1 MDQSRPLNISGAQV
15 LSQTVAKI
23 GCLEN
28 RIRIE
33 HEYTI
38 LPLNILPGLICAE
51 GSGGSA
57 RSSPGKRHREKAK
70 GLDLFLRINP
80 QEPNHPC
87 PSPKTV
93 SKKNNLEGC
102 AVTVGAPQHGKERF
116 LGMGRL
122 GWVSFLAGR

>member
-80 QEPNHPC
+80 QEPNHPR
-87 PSPKTV
+87 PGPKTA

-102 AVTVGAPQHGKERF
+102 AVTVRAPQHGKERF
-116 LGMGRL
+116 PGMGRL
-122 GWVSFLAGR
+122 GWVSFPAGR

>member
-38 LPLNILPGLICAE
+38 LPLNILAGLICVW
-51 GSGGSA
+51 GSGGST

-70 GLDLFLRINP
+70 LLDLSLRNRANP
-80 QEPNHPC
+80 QESNCPC
-87 PSPKTV
+87 PSPKMEF
-93 SKKNNLEGC
+93 KK
-102 AVTVGAPQHGKERF
+102 
-116 LGMGRL
+116 
-122 GWVSFLAGR
+122 